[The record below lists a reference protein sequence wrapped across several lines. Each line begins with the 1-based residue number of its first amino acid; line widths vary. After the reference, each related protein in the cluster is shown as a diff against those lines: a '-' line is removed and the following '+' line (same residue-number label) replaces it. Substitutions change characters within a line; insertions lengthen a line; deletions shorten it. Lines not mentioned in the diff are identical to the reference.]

1 MTTTTTPR
9 LLALGFAGLGI
20 TTALAGCS
28 TPPAADGGTDPG
40 TTPDTGTD
48 TAAEYADGTYSA
60 EGDYISPAGPSKVTV
75 EITLADDVVTAVSVT
90 PLSTDPTAKGFQ
102 TQFAEGI
109 AAIVEGQD
117 IDTLSVSRVGGS
129 SLTSGGFAD
138 AIEKIKAE
146 ALAS

>member
-1 MTTTTTPR
+1 MSMTTSR
-9 LLALGFAGLGI
+9 LLALGFAGLGL

-28 TPPAADGGTDPG
+28 TPPADAGGVVD
-40 TTPDTGTD
+40 TPVDTD
-48 TAAEYADGTYSA
+48 TSASYADGTFTA

-75 EITLADDVVTAVSVT
+75 EVTLADDIVTSVTVT
-90 PLSTDPTAKGFQ
+90 PLSTDATAKGFQ

-109 AAIVEGQD
+109 AAIVEGKD

-146 ALAS
+146 ALES

>member
-1 MTTTTTPR
+1 MSMTTSR
-9 LLALGFAGLGI
+9 LFALGFAGLGL

-28 TPPAADGGTDPG
+28 TPPADAGGDAPV
-40 TTPDTGTD
+40 DTS
-48 TAAEYADGTYSA
+48 ANYSDGTFTA

-75 EITLADDVVTAVSVT
+75 EVTLADDIVTGVTVT
-90 PLSTDPTAKGFQ
+90 PLSTDATAKGFQ

-109 AAIVEGQD
+109 AAIVEGKD
-117 IDTLSVSRVGGS
+117 IDALSVSRVGGS

-146 ALAS
+146 ALES